1 MEKNKMPGFLDLIS
15 NSLKL
20 YRKNANDFV
29 LLGMIAFIFLIIPDL
44 FSFVPNSFL
53 LFIVMSILG
62 LFFLLVS
69 RISAIVNSAIIVQAV
84 DDVNSGKKIHLDN
97 LYRGA
102 FKRFWSILF
111 VILITGLVF
120 IASVSLFFI
129 PIIAVSVYLAFVMYT
144 LILEDKRGY
153 DALVASF
160 NYIRGNWWA
169 VFGRVILLSVISL
182 SFMAFVFFAYI
193 GIYTMMTGGT
203 DFIYLLRDGQNEY
216 VFSIVY
222 SIIVKMIVS
231 CLITPVTTLYT
242 YQIYKYLKNNSTV
255 NSEEEKKTVRYWFI
269 GLSIAGI
276 IIPIVLGIFV
286 FLLTLFTQSKTRQD
300 YILESKSGHMRVMDK
315 GQYRNGAYMMD
326 NGKMYINSQNKTVK

>member
-153 DALVASF
+153 DALVTSF
-160 NYIRGNWWA
+160 NYVRGNWWA
-169 VFGRVILLSVISL
+169 VFGRVILL
-182 SFMAFVFFAYI
+182 
-193 GIYTMMTGGT
+193 
-203 DFIYLLRDGQNEY
+203 
-216 VFSIVY
+216 
-222 SIIVKMIVS
+222 
-231 CLITPVTTLYT
+231 
-242 YQIYKYLKNNSTV
+242 
-255 NSEEEKKTVRYWFI
+255 
-269 GLSIAGI
+269 
-276 IIPIVLGIFV
+276 
-286 FLLTLFTQSKTRQD
+286 
-300 YILESKSGHMRVMDK
+300 
-315 GQYRNGAYMMD
+315 
-326 NGKMYINSQNKTVK
+326 